1 MDRTRVLVVDDH
13 PIVRMG
19 ICRILSSAPDFDVV
33 CETANGEDAV
43 QKAQEH
49 LPDVVLL
56 DISLPGINGIEAAR
70 RIRAVSPLSHVILM
84 SEHDSSNMVEEAF
97 LAGGDGY
104 VLKSEAGQELL
115 NAIQSVQGGTQYV
128 SESIGVSQAVST
140 FNIN

>member
-1 MDRTRVLVVDDH
+1 MDHTRVLVVDDH
-13 PIVRMG
+13 AIVRMG

-56 DISLPGINGIEAAR
+56 DISLPGINGIDAAR
-70 RIRAVSPLSHVILM
+70 RIRAVSPVSHVIFM
-84 SEHDSSNMVEEAF
+84 SEHDSSNMVKEAF
-97 LAGGDGY
+97 LAGGNGY
-104 VLKSEAGQELL
+104 ILKSEAGQELL
-115 NAIQSVQGGTQYV
+115 NAMRIVQAGKQYI
-128 SESIGVSQAVST
+128 SGSIRLSQALST